1 MSLLS
6 EIVMPEHA
14 TEKPLLWL
22 IFGPPKVGKTTL
34 AASFPSPLLV
44 DIEGGTGFIRVPQFP
59 LREKVANSG
68 GTTAHAILGQL
79 YKELRAGDHGFKSV
93 IFDTADELWDML
105 AKPRKKAGKL
115 PLSEYQELYD
125 QFLGILESFRALGL
139 DIVLTA
145 HVKSE
150 TDEDGRI
157 IATDVKLP
165 GSLQGRVTGKVDE
178 ILYLTMKRS
187 EDAQGTERGVQNRVL
202 VCQPTDHP
210 KYGQIRAG
218 DRSGRLP
225 AIITNPKFADLSVA
239 KTFAPGLFDGR
250 GDVQDV
256 PPNRGEESQIPA
268 TERVPTDAE
277 LDAERAQYEAEMDG
291 LFGTEKKQRTR
302 RAEVAA

>member
-6 EIVMPEHA
+6 EIIMPEHA

-59 LREKVANSG
+59 LRDKVANGG
-68 GTTAHAILGQL
+68 GTAYQILGAL
-79 YKELRAGDHGFKSV
+79 YKELRAGDHGFKTV
-93 IFDTADELWDML
+93 IFDTADELWESL
-105 AKPRKKAGKL
+105 ARPRKKAGKL
-115 PLSEYQELYD
+115 PLADYQELYE

-165 GSLQGRVTGKVDE
+165 GQLQGKVTGKVDE
-178 ILYLTMKRS
+178 ILYLTMKRT
-187 EDAQGTERGVQNRVL
+187 EDASGSERGVQNRVL

-225 AIITNPKFADLSVA
+225 AHILNPTFKELAVA
-239 KTFAPGLFDGR
+239 KTFAPGLFDGK

-256 PPNRGEESQIPA
+256 RPVAEPQESPAFTPDPDPAPP
-268 TERVPTDAE
+268 VDH
-277 LDAERAQYEAEMDG
+277 DAEMDE
-291 LFGTEKKQRTR
+291 LFGAVKAPRNGKV
-302 RAEVAA
+302 AKEVAA